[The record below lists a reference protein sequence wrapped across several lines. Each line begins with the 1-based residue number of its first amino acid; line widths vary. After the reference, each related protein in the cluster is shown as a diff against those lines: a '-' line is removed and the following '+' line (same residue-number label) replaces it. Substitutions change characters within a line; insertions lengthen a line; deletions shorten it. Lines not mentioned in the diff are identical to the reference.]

1 MGAIGY
7 TALSPLW
14 RIAIS
19 LAGPAAN
26 FLLAVVI
33 YALLFMVGTLQFT
46 PTFDGAQADTAL
58 ANAGGDRPFEVLSV
72 DGEP

>member
-1 MGAIGY
+1 VDDDAIPKDAVGY
-7 TALSPLW
+7 TFLSPQW

-26 FLLAVVI
+26 FLLAILI

-46 PTFDGAQADTAL
+46 PTFDGGEADSML
-58 ANAGGDRPFEVLSV
+58 ANAGWRQTV
-72 DGEP
+72 